1 MTSPVWTDALRA
13 AAVFALDPH
22 EIGGVLLK
30 ARPGPVRDAWL
41 AALGANLAQRPRR
54 IPASITADRL
64 LGGLD
69 LTSTLASG
77 HAVAQKG
84 VLAEADGG
92 VVVLAMA
99 ERAEPLTVS
108 ALAAALDTGW
118 VSAQREG
125 VSLSSAARFG
135 VVALDEAEDG
145 EPGIAAPLADRL
157 AVHLDLRT
165 LSLGD
170 IADAQDQPVGKSA
183 GATLSNPQIEALC
196 GAALAMGID
205 SLRAPLLAARV
216 ACGAAALAGHSEVDA
231 EDLGFAAR
239 LVLAPRA
246 LVMPS
251 MDEDDDEQ
259 PPPPEPEEQ
268 EPSDQPRDST
278 DANAETEIVL
288 EAALAVLPPDL
299 LARLAEV
306 SKGRG
311 ADGRSGAKTLSKRR
325 GRPLPS
331 TAGMP
336 EGGAR
341 LDVLATLRSAA
352 PWQKLRGNPAG
363 QRPAIRREDFRIK
376 RHSQRSESALIFA
389 VDASG
394 SAAAQRLAEAKGA
407 IELLLVEAYARRDR
421 IALIAMRGK
430 AGELVLPSTRALAA
444 AKRRL
449 SGLPGGGG
457 TPLASGIDLALA
469 TALEAGRRGF
479 TPTLVLLTDGKANIA
494 RDGTPGRQQ
503 AMEDALGAARRV
515 AQEGVAAILID
526 TSPRPNRQA
535 EELANAMRAR
545 YAPLPRADAAS
556 VSAAIRAVAA

>member
-22 EIGGVLLK
+22 EFGGVLLK

-125 VSLSSAARFG
+125 ISLSSAARFG